1 MNYPNYLIMS
11 LRAHYSV
18 IASIAKQ
25 SRFRLLRYA
34 RNDGIL
40 EFIKYFIN
48 RDLGA
53 QFGVLFYFFVIKIVV
68 CLDVSYGSGF

>member
-18 IASIAKQ
+18 IASA
-25 SRFRLLRYA
+25 A
-34 RNDGIL
+34 DGIL